1 METPMPFENWIAYVI
16 AYAVISIIPGPSVF
30 MVIGQSLSYG
40 TKAAFACIVG
50 DLAGGVIV
58 MSASYLGLGLL
69 LASSSIVF
77 MALKWAGV
85 IYMAW
90 LGIMQIR
97 SARNLLEAKPISAAS
112 ARGNLGAG
120 FLTGVLNPKAIMFY
134 MAFLAQFIEPTA
146 PQLPQFMILMVTST
160 LVVALVLGGYALLA
174 ARVSARLQS
183 LKARKRMGY
192 AGGSCLLGGSVLMA
206 ATR

>member
-1 METPMPFENWIAYVI
+1 MPLGNWIAYVI
-16 AYAVISIIPGPSVF
+16 VYAVISIIPGPSVF
-30 MVIGQSLSYG
+30 MVIGQSLSRG
-40 TKAAFACIVG
+40 TRAAIACIMG

-58 MSASYLGLGLL
+58 MTASYLGLGLL
-69 LASSSIVF
+69 LASSSIAF

-90 LGIMQIR
+90 LGVMQIR
-97 SARNLLEAKPISAAS
+97 AAHDLLEIKPLSTAS

-134 MAFLAQFIEPTA
+134 MAFLAQFIEPSA
-146 PQLPQFMILMVTST
+146 LQLPQFMILMMTST

-174 ARVSARLQS
+174 ARVSTRLQN

-192 AGGSCLLGGSVLMA
+192 AGGSCLLGGSVVMA